1 MILYL
6 DTSALVKLYIEE
18 SGSQEVAHAVEEA
31 QIVSTSRVAYVEARA
46 GIARKCREG
55 DLSKKEHNYVV
66 EALIGDWDRY
76 FIIEVSENVTKLG
89 GALTE
94 KQSLRG
100 FDAIHL
106 ASALLL
112 RNRTRLDV
120 SFSCF
125 DERLKTAAVAEGL
138 MVNGNSSKV
147 PWEPNALERVPL
159 RMARRPFSGIGSPK
173 LYVNG
178 EA

>member
-18 SGSQEVAHAVEEA
+18 SGSPEVRRIVEEA
-31 QIVSTSRVAYVEARA
+31 RIVSTSRVAYVEARA
-46 GIARKCREG
+46 GIARKYREKE
-55 DLSKKEHNYVV
+55 LSKEEHDQVV
-66 EALIGDWDRY
+66 EALIRDWDNY
-76 FIIEVSENVTKLG
+76 FIVEVSESVAKLG
-89 GALTE
+89 GTLTE
-94 KQSLRG
+94 RQPLRG

-125 DERLKTAAVAEGL
+125 DERLKTAAIAEGL
-138 MVNGNSSKV
+138 MV
-147 PWEPNALERVPL
+147 
-159 RMARRPFSGIGSPK
+159 SGGW
-173 LYVNG
+173 
-178 EA
+178 

>member
-18 SGSQEVAHAVEEA
+18 AGSQEVKKAVEKSR
-31 QIVSTSRVAYVEARA
+31 IVSTSRVAYVEARA
-46 GIARKCREG
+46 GIARKYREG
-55 DLSKKEHNYVV
+55 ELSKEEHDQVI
-66 EALIGDWDRY
+66 EDLIRDWDNY
-76 FIIEVSENVTKLG
+76 FIVEVSESVAKLG
-89 GALTE
+89 GTLT
-94 KQSLRG
+94 KRQSLRG

-125 DERLKTAAVAEGL
+125 DERLKAAAEAEGL
-138 MVNGNSSKV
+138 
-147 PWEPNALERVPL
+147 A
-159 RMARRPFSGIGSPK
+159 
-173 LYVNG
+173 G
-178 EA
+178 ES

>member
-18 SGSQEVAHAVEEA
+18 PGSPEVRALVKAA

-46 GIARKCREG
+46 GLARKFREG
-55 DLSKKEHNYVV
+55 ELAREEYSRIVEDLER
-66 EALIGDWDRY
+66 DWKNY
-76 FIIEVSENVTKLG
+76 FILEVSESVAKLG
-89 GALTE
+89 GELTE
-94 KQSLRG
+94 RHPLRG

-112 RNRTRLDV
+112 KSRIRSAV

-125 DERLKTAAVAEGL
+125 DERLKEAARAEGL
-138 MVNGNSSKV
+138 AVS
-147 PWEPNALERVPL
+147 
-159 RMARRPFSGIGSPK
+159 
-173 LYVNG
+173 
-178 EA
+178 

>member
-18 SGSQEVAHAVEEA
+18 AGSQEVKRAVEEA
-31 QIVSTSRVAYVEARA
+31 RIVSTSRVAYVEARA
-46 GIARKCREG
+46 GIARKYRERE
-55 DLSKKEHNYVV
+55 LSKEEHDQVV
-66 EALIGDWDRY
+66 EDLIRDWDNY
-76 FIIEVSENVTKLG
+76 FIVEVSESVAKLG
-89 GALTE
+89 GTLTE
-94 KQSLRG
+94 RQSLRG

-125 DERLKTAAVAEGL
+125 DERLKAAAKAEGL
-138 MVNGNSSKV
+138 MVNSEG
-147 PWEPNALERVPL
+147 
-159 RMARRPFSGIGSPK
+159 
-173 LYVNG
+173 
-178 EA
+178 